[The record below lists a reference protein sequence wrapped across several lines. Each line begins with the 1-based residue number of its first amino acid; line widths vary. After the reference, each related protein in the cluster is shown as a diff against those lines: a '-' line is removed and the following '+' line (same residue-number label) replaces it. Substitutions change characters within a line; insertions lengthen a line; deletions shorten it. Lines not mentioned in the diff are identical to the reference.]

1 MAAEPARGDPLMR
14 LLSLNKNSLA
24 LALVAG
30 ALVSPKAEA
39 LTLDWSGYFRADYNY
54 VGNYVGESTT
64 VGGTVTSERNT
75 SFSTVFMKLRPR
87 VLVND
92 NVIVRSEWDIGDQV
106 YGLFGRGVMRDERS
120 DVLGT
125 DKAPFPIGAR
135 RLWLDVHTD
144 FGTVQVGRAPFH
156 WGLGAIFNAGDNP
169 SDRYQ
174 STMDTIRL
182 VSKFGYLSVMPLY
195 AKNALGRSI
204 GGARNPIGSAA
215 GTFDTIAPGA
225 DDVTDYGLALRYE
238 NPEEELEGGA
248 LYYKRTASDSQNS
261 YYYRGSFPRRFTTG
275 ANGMNTK
282 LINVYAKKTFK
293 RLELGAELPIFSGT
307 VADITESG
315 SRNDYSAIGFAGE
328 AALRY
333 DTWRHALKFG
343 MAPGQEAASGSTT
356 ASRGNSFKALNF
368 HRAYKLGLILF
379 NYNLQNFGAG
389 NPDAVPGD
397 PESSNRV
404 FSPYDAAITNTQYV
418 MLSTEKRWEQ
428 WGVNAG
434 VVWAQANKTAKANRD
449 FFNSNTRSWYT
460 AASDQGKSLGLE
472 FDVGARYNWDDNI
485 SFGLDAALLI
495 PGSALKTTGSRPSF
509 SAATP
514 PTPVAGAEITGLDK
528 NVAAVS
534 LSASTVF

>member
-1 MAAEPARGDPLMR
+1 MR
-14 LLSLNKNSLA
+14 LFSLNKNSLFPLAA
-24 LALVAG
+24 LAAG
-30 ALVSPKAEA
+30 LASSPAHA
-39 LTLDWSGYFRADYNY
+39 LTLDWGGYFRADYNY
-54 VGNYVGESTT
+54 VGNFVGEASTAGGST
-64 VGGTVTSERNT
+64 VSSERNAN
-75 SFSTVFMKLRPR
+75 FSTVFMKLRPR

-135 RLWLDVHTD
+135 RIWLDVHTD

-169 SDRYQ
+169 MDRYQ

-195 AKNALGRSI
+195 AKNALGRSV
-204 GGARNPIGSAA
+204 
-215 GTFDTIAPGA
+215 APGS

-238 NPEEELEGGA
+238 NPEEEIEGGA
-248 LYYKRTASDSQNS
+248 LYYKRTAGDSQNS
-261 YYYRGSFPRRFTTG
+261 YIYRGAFPRTFTPG
-275 ANGMNTK
+275 PNGMNLK

-293 RLELGAELPIFSGT
+293 RLELGAEVPIFRGH
-307 VADITESG
+307 VADG

-333 DTWRHALKFG
+333 DTWRHSLKFG
-343 MAPGQEAASGSTT
+343 LAPGQEPASGTG
-356 ASRGNSFKALNF
+356 AGNRGNSFKALNF

-389 NPDAVPGD
+389 NPDPVPGD
-397 PESSNRV
+397 ANSTERV
-404 FSPYDAAITNTQYV
+404 VSPYDAAITNARYV

-434 VVWAQANKTAKANRD
+434 VVWAQASQSARAGRD
-449 FFNSNTRSWYT
+449 FFNPQTRSWYT
-460 AASDQGKSLGLE
+460 ATSDQGKSLGVEIDL
-472 FDVGARYNWDDNI
+472 GARYNWDDNI
-485 SFGLDAALLI
+485 SFGLDAGLLL
-495 PGSALKTTGSRPSF
+495 PGDALKTTGSRA
-509 SAATP
+509 SAAPGLGTQ
-514 PTPVAGAEITGLDK
+514 ITGLDK
-528 NVAAVS
+528 NVAAIS